1 MVLRPLPIAALVVC
15 LCASALALSA
25 PAPISAAI
33 ATIASIT
40 ADALPLA
47 VCWMASAWGLGMVIA
62 PALGLRGSRA
72 LALALGAAA
81 LLWIDHLLGMVGI
94 LSPAASWA
102 MLIPGWIG
110 LVVGI
115 RASRAGAPD
124 AKPRARASW
133 WLVLAAPAIALMAV
147 AACLPPGTIW
157 ASEAHGYDVL
167 SYHLQ
172 LPKEWIAAG
181 RVWPVDHNVYSYL
194 PSYMEAALA
203 RLGALSGLDATSPSP
218 LGAGSSVPIHAS
230 QFLHVLFAIT
240 AAWCVGAL
248 VHKIATEGRGSRLG
262 ASVAA
267 AALVGV
273 PWIIVT
279 GSMAYNEMAMGAML
293 AGALVAA
300 WHDDVPGWKRG
311 VAVGLLIGAACSIKP
326 TAIFLAAPPAAI
338 ALAAR
343 IPMRQWFTT
352 GIAGAIT
359 SLAMLAPWLVRNT
372 IASGNPVF
380 PALASVFGPGHWS
393 EAQHARW
400 RAAHHLDLSIPDRL
414 ARVFSTEF
422 GLLHPQWSIWIFI
435 AGAAAVACFATPR
448 LHRATWPL
456 IAGALAQIIAWMTLG
471 HLQPRFL
478 VPIVITSS
486 ALVGVSIAALA
497 LSRWRLACAIG
508 IVAALAPCADSCRL
522 FLRENTGDPMRG
534 LLGGAI
540 VLNGSAV
547 ASPGP
552 PQSSR
557 EAREFYLTVGPT
569 LLLNNVLLRSAPAPR
584 ILLMGGATPLYLADT
599 GEHTSYATTWD
610 SSPITRALDACDND
624 VDRVIAHL
632 RDVDGFT
639 HILIDAAEL
648 DRLRDSGYADPR
660 ITPELGLAIAR
671 RTRVVLPWPDRGQVL
686 VALDPPAVDSH
697 PQ

>member
-1 MVLRPLPIAALVVC
+1 MLRPAPIAALVVC
-15 LCASALALSA
+15 LCATVLALSA
-25 PAPISAAI
+25 PVTFSAAI

-40 ADALPLA
+40 ADALLIA

-72 LALALGAAA
+72 LALAIGAAA
-81 LLWIDHLLGMVGI
+81 LLWVDHLLGTLGI

-115 RASRAGAPD
+115 RTS
-124 AKPRARASW
+124 RARASEAKPRPVASW
-133 WLVLAAPAIALMAV
+133 WIVLAAPPIALMIV

-157 ASEAHGYDVL
+157 VSEARGYDVL
-167 SYHLQ
+167 SYHLE
-172 LPKEWIAAG
+172 LPKEWLAGG

-194 PSYMEAALA
+194 PSYMESAFA
-203 RLGALSGLDATSPSP
+203 RLAALSGLDAASPSP
-218 LGAGSSVPIHAS
+218 LGAGTGVPIHAA
-230 QFLHVLFAIT
+230 QFLHVLFALT

-248 VHKIATEGRGSRLG
+248 VHTIAPEGRGSRLG
-262 ASVAA
+262 APVAA
-267 AALVGV
+267 GALVGV

-279 GSMAYNEMAMGAML
+279 GSMAYNEMAMCAML
-293 AGALVAA
+293 AGALLAA
-300 WHDDVPGWKRG
+300 WHEDAPGWKRG
-311 VAVGLLIGAACSIKP
+311 IAVGLCIGAACSIKP
-326 TAIFLAAPPAAI
+326 TALFLAAPPAAI

-343 IPMRQWFTT
+343 IPKRQWLTT
-352 GIAGAIT
+352 CIAGAT
-359 SLAMLAPWLVRNT
+359 TGLVMLAPWLVRNT

-400 RAAHHLDLSIPDRL
+400 RDAHHLDLSIPDRL
-414 ARVFSTEF
+414 ARAFSTEF
-422 GLLHPQWSIWIFI
+422 GMFHSQWSIWVFI
-435 AGAAAVACFATPR
+435 AVAAAIACLAVPR
-448 LHRATWPL
+448 LRRATWPL
-456 IAGALAQIIAWMTLG
+456 AAGALAQIIAWMAIG

-478 VPIVITSS
+478 VPVVIPSA
-486 ALVGVSIAALA
+486 ALVGVAIAALA
-497 LSRWRLACAIG
+497 LSRHRLAIALG
-508 IVAALAPCADSCRL
+508 IVAALAPCADAYRL
-522 FLRENTGDPMRG
+522 FLRENAGDPMRG
-534 LLGGAI
+534 LIGGVE

-552 PQSSR
+552 PESSR

-569 LLLNNVLLRSAPAPR
+569 LLINNVLLRSVPAPR
-584 ILLMGGATPLYLADT
+584 ILFMGGATPLYIADT
-599 GEHTSYATTWD
+599 GEHTTYATTWD
-610 SSPITRALDACDND
+610 TSPLTRALDACNGD

-686 VALDPPAVDSH
+686 VALDAPPVDS
-697 PQ
+697 PAR